1 MDMSSVLNNVVS
13 SSSEVLSSDT
23 GSENSN
29 DLPGKG
35 TVLYITI
42 PVISDSHMAKV
53 ILDSTPGCEQ
63 ELDPSS
69 KDYAFSP
76 LPSPTSVDSCFRILV
91 ADDVCMLR
99 KGLMRSVL
107 DIFKEFENCPI
118 SVSTACTA
126 EDAIRALES
135 QDYDIFICDN
145 QFAPPSHLSRFLP
158 ENEDVRLQI
167 CNRNIHGDKNDI
179 RKSVIEFF
187 AKEAFTIAPGDGSL
201 SGLDALLQLAQ
212 MKGLNVPVLVLLS
225 GHQIQL
231 PRQLGIIS
239 VCKPLQRIDFV
250 PLFERNARNLVETGM
265 CNEVKRGNANVVLNK
280 GGAQLFQKRK

>member
-1 MDMSSVLNNVVS
+1 
-13 SSSEVLSSDT
+13 LS
-23 GSENSN
+23 
-29 DLPGKG
+29 
-35 TVLYITI
+35 
-42 PVISDSHMAKV
+42 
-53 ILDSTPGCEQ
+53 
-63 ELDPSS
+63 
-69 KDYAFSP
+69 
-76 LPSPTSVDSCFRILV
+76 
-91 ADDVCMLR
+91 
-99 KGLMRSVL
+99 
-107 DIFKEFENCPI
+107 
-118 SVSTACTA
+118 
-126 EDAIRALES
+126 
-135 QDYDIFICDN
+135 
-145 QFAPPSHLSRFLP
+145 
-158 ENEDVRLQI
+158 
-167 CNRNIHGDKNDI
+167 
-179 RKSVIEFF
+179 FF